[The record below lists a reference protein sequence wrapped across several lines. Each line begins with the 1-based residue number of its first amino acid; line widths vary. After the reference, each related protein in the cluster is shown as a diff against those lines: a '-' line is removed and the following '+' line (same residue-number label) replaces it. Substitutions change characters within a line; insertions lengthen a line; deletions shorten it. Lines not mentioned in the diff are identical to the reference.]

1 MNKRGEEGGN
11 YTGIIITIII
21 FALLLVILLVS
32 FSGKSGGIFDSIKS
46 LIPSSWGGVK
56 PGLVEDGAF
65 RYQIMEDK
73 VQYYDGASWRE
84 FPVVDINGNKQP
96 GVQIGDKVY
105 VKEDV
110 YNAYRNE
117 YYGDVAPKITV
128 GSLNPVLD
136 YFKMRSAPTKAEST
150 VTVSDIPT
158 DNKVI
163 FSIESMYSY
172 PVDLKPGQGNGYL
185 EIKGGD
191 IIVRKYSKLDTIK
204 DVQLFVFRYN
214 GEVYELTGIPKDWIG
229 RIREYTP
236 WPAAKYDLVNNNVVA
251 KVIPFVN
258 TWRDS
263 ALKQPVEIAYYTY
276 VKDDNGKEVLK
287 EFKTKDKYCLEK
299 MDYDLTIKLWSTT
312 SGDTCK
318 V

>member
-1 MNKRGEEGGN
+1 MMNKRGEEGGN

-136 YFKMRSAPTKAEST
+136 YFKMNNPK
-150 VTVSDIPT
+150 P
-158 DNKVI
+158 VI
-163 FSIESMYSY
+163 
-172 PVDLKPGQGNGYL
+172 
-185 EIKGGD
+185 
-191 IIVRKYSKLDTIK
+191 LD
-204 DVQLFVFRYN
+204 V
-214 GEVYELTGIPKDWIG
+214 
-229 RIREYTP
+229 
-236 WPAAKYDLVNNNVVA
+236 
-251 KVIPFVN
+251 
-258 TWRDS
+258 
-263 ALKQPVEIAYYTY
+263 LKQCRILDKLKINKLEMHNPHKHIIIENNKPFLIDFERAYETEKPKNVTQFCQFLMSKKVRSILKYKINKKRLIGLLKKYKDNETEKNFNEII
-276 VKDDNGKEVLK
+276 NH
-287 EFKTKDKYCLEK
+287 FKSIT
-299 MDYDLTIKLWSTT
+299 
-312 SGDTCK
+312 
-318 V
+318 